1 MSSNNTKPSLRHAF
15 RGVVLAVAGAV
26 GSLGAFMPAHAGLF
40 DDDEARRA
48 ILDIRARI
56 DQSTE
61 QGRARNA
68 ELATQLGSQ
77 IEQLRRSLLDLN
89 SQLETMRSEM
99 ARLRGADEQT
109 MKDVADLQRRTKDMQ
124 QGVDDRIKKLEPQT
138 LSLDGRDIKVDAE
151 EKTQFDA
158 AVNVL
163 RTGDFA
169 NAAAQFTA
177 FNKRWP
183 ASGYHDTALFWL
195 GNALYGKR
203 DYTQAITTFRTLV
216 GNSPDHARAPEA
228 MLSIAN
234 CQLELKD
241 AKGARRTLDE
251 LVAKYPKSEA
261 ASAGRERLASIK

>member
-1 MSSNNTKPSLRHAF
+1 MNTHIRSSGRT
-15 RGVVLAVAGAV
+15 VLSGLLLAGA
-26 GSLGAFMPAHAGLF
+26 SLFVFSGPAHAGLF

-48 ILDIRARI
+48 ILDMRARI
-56 DQSTE
+56 DQSND
-61 QGRARNA
+61 QNKQRIADLQN
-68 ELATQLGSQ
+68 QLGG
-77 IEQLRRSLLDLN
+77 QLDQMRRSLLDLN
-89 SQLETMRSEM
+89 NQLDAVRADL
-99 ARLRGADEQT
+99 ARLRGQDEQLT
-109 MKDVADLQRRTKDMQ
+109 KDVADLQRRSKDLQ
-124 QGVDDRIKKLEPQT
+124 QGVDDRMKKLEPQT
-138 LSLDGRDIKVDAE
+138 ISLDGRDFTVEPE
-151 EKTQFDA
+151 EKAQFDA

-163 RTGDFA
+163 RSGDFN
-169 NAAAQFTA
+169 NAVAQFNA

-241 AKGARRTLDE
+241 NKSARRTLDD

-261 ASAGRERLASIK
+261 ASAGRDRLASLK